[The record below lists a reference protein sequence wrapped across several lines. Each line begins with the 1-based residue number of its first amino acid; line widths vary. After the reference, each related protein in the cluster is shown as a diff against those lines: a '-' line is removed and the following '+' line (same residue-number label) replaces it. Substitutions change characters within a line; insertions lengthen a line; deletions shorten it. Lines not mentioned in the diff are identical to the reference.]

1 MQDNFDKIF
10 LLRKC
15 GVLRLYDLGA
25 ILRDLRKKKNWTQ
38 KRVAKAINVSEPM
51 ISKYEANLAAPSFEA
66 MRSYASIFN
75 VSLDELFGIQPKGTL
90 SLHGLSDE
98 QIKIMQELAELF
110 RNRKLNYSDA
120 DIKERYAVLGH
131 IVSELSK

>member
-1 MQDNFDKIF
+1 M
-10 LLRKC
+10 
-15 GVLRLYDLGA
+15 YDLGA

-51 ISKYEANLAAPSFEA
+51 VSKYEANLAAPSFET
-66 MRSYASIFN
+66 MRNYASIFN
-75 VSLDELFGIQPKGTL
+75 VSLDELFGVEPKGKM

-98 QIKIMQELAELF
+98 QIAILQELAEQF
-110 RNRKLNYSDA
+110 RNRKLSYSEA

-131 IVSELSK
+131 IASELTK